1 MNRNHR
7 LSFLSFSKNKV
18 KTSSTLLEEHLVLIT
33 GATSGI
39 GLAAAHRF
47 AKGKANLIL
56 LARNLTKVSTLKS
69 LLEARYQISVTAYV
83 VDFSDLK
90 ALRRVLLQ
98 VRSDHPSIDVIINNA
113 GVHSTKKIISPS
125 GYELGL
131 TVNHLA
137 SYMVTEILTPCVKT
151 SRLKQIIQ
159 VNSEGHRFSGFP
171 LHDPNFVKRAYTG
184 LRSYGASK
192 TAQLL
197 TVWELAKLF
206 MKDGIKIVAMHPG
219 AVHSNIGQNN
229 GWLYR
234 WFKKIVIN
242 RLLTKVEISAEALY
256 ALASDP
262 ELNQASGKYFH
273 LTSESSPAPH
283 ASPSQYAKQVLTWT
297 QSIVAQFE

>member
-1 MNRNHR
+1 MKPNNP
-7 LSFLSFSKNKV
+7 LAFLSLKRNKV
-18 KTSSTLLEEHLVLIT
+18 KPSTALLEKQVVLIT

-39 GLAAAHRF
+39 GLATSHRF

-56 LARNLTKVSTLKS
+56 LGRNKAKVMNLKTL
-69 LLEARYQISVTAYV
+69 LAQQYGVQVDAYV
-83 VDFSDLK
+83 ADFTDLSQLKK
-90 ALRRVLLQ
+90 ALLLIQ
-98 VRSDHPSIDVIINNA
+98 KNHPFIDVIINNA
-113 GVHSTKKIISPS
+113 GVHSTKKVITPS

-137 SYMVTEILTPCVKT
+137 SYMVTDLLTPCVKA
-151 SRLKQIIQ
+151 SQLKQIIQ

-171 LHDPNFVKRAYTG
+171 LHDPNFMKRAYTG

-197 TVWELAKLF
+197 TVWELAKQF
-206 MKDGIKIVAMHPG
+206 MQDGIKIVAMHPG

-234 WFKKIVIN
+234 LFKKLVIN
-242 RLLTKVEISAEALY
+242 RLLIKVEVSAEALY

-262 ELNQASGKYFH
+262 LLNQTSGKYFH
-273 LTSESSPAPH
+273 LTSESLPATH
-283 ASPSQYAKQVLTWT
+283 ALPSKYAKQVLTWT
-297 QSIVAQFE
+297 QSIIAQY